1 MCERHVME
9 NTVGDFFKFHRSS
22 SRDRQMSSLYGDFS
36 NSHAAAAAA
45 AVAHSISSQQ
55 AGQVDPAIL
64 EAVRTVAQEVAS
76 EVAAKLA
83 EDAEFYDRI
92 APQQNKHT
100 CTMKCPQSGVG
111 KVIGRRGEAIAN
123 VQVQTGCAV
132 QVDQSPKDL
141 GYSLLL
147 LSAPTE
153 ESLQR
158 GMLLVEAMIASTQP
172 IMLPEGIHHL
182 PSGQEQ
188 HVVDI
193 PESTVGG
200 VIGVKGAVIQ
210 QITLEFNVTMYVDQ
224 SSPVGMNKKAAV
236 IGPRENCLRAVA
248 RIHDIISGRWQP
260 GQEQGSAPVQ
270 QDPYAAYYGQQTTG
284 AVAADQQQVAAQWT
298 PELQQQWLEYYKQYY
313 GAMGQPIPPEIFASL
328 GLPPQ

>member
-1 MCERHVME
+1 M
-9 NTVGDFFKFHRSS
+9 
-22 SRDRQMSSLYGDFS
+22 YGDFS
-36 NSHAAAAAA
+36 NIQAAAAAA
-45 AVAHSISSQQ
+45 AAAQ
-55 AGQVDPAIL
+55 AIVPNQPGQVDPAIL
-64 EAVRTVAQEVAS
+64 EAVRTVAQQVAS
-76 EVAAKLA
+76 EVAAKLG
-83 EDAEFYDRI
+83 EDAEYYDRVT
-92 APQQNKHT
+92 PQQNSHT
-100 CTMKCPQSGVG
+100 CTMKCPQTGVG

-132 QVDQSPKDL
+132 QVDQSTKDL

-200 VIGVKGAVIQ
+200 VIGVKGAVIHQ
-210 QITLEFNVTMYVDQ
+210 LTQEFNVTLYVDQ

-260 GQEQGSAPVQ
+260 GQEQPAAPAA
-270 QDPYAAYYGQQTTG
+270 QDSYAAYYAQQAG
-284 AVAADQQQVAAQWT
+284 AVASTSDQQQTAAQWT

-313 GAMGQPIPPEIFASL
+313 GAMSQPVPPEILASL
-328 GLPPQ
+328 GLPSQ

>member
-1 MCERHVME
+1 
-9 NTVGDFFKFHRSS
+9 
-22 SRDRQMSSLYGDFS
+22 MSAVYGDFS
-36 NSHAAAAAA
+36 SSY
-45 AVAHSISSQQ
+45 VANQPIGPGQNQSQ
-55 AGQVDPAIL
+55 GVDPVVL
-64 EAVRTVAQEVAS
+64 EAVRTVAQAVAAD
-76 EVAAKLA
+76 VAAKLA
-83 EDAEFYDRI
+83 QDADFYSKST
-92 APQQNKHT
+92 PPHNQHT

-123 VQVQTGCAV
+123 VQAQTGCAV
-132 QVDQSPKDL
+132 QVDQATKEM

-172 IMLPEGIHHL
+172 ILLPEGIHHL

-200 VIGVKGAVIQ
+200 VIGVRGSVIQ
-210 QITLEFNVTMYVDQ
+210 TIIQEFGVTMYVDQ

-236 IGPRENCLRAVA
+236 IGPRDNCLRAVG

-260 GQEQGSAPVQ
+260 GVEGGDQDQGYAASAQ
-270 QDPYAAYYGQQTTG
+270 AAAYYAAQAAVMGEVNVNAAQETVGQQ
-284 AVAADQQQVAAQWT
+284 QQMT
-298 PELQQQWLEYYKQYY
+298 PELIAQWLQYY
-313 GAMGQPIPPEIFASL
+313 QQYYAAMGQPVPAEILASL
-328 GLPPQ
+328 GQPSE

>member
-1 MCERHVME
+1 M
-9 NTVGDFFKFHRSS
+9 
-22 SRDRQMSSLYGDFS
+22 YGDFS
-36 NSHAAAAAA
+36 NVHAAAAAA
-45 AVAHSISSQQ
+45 AAAQSIVPNQP
-55 AGQVDPAIL
+55 GQIDPAIL
-64 EAVRTVAQEVAS
+64 EAVRSVAQQVAG

-83 EDAEFYDRI
+83 EDADYYDKLS
-92 APQQNKHT
+92 PQQNKHA
-100 CTMKCPQSGVG
+100 CTMKCPQTGVG

-132 QVDQSPKDL
+132 QVDQSTKDL

-200 VIGVKGAVIQ
+200 VIGVKGAVIHQ
-210 QITLEFNVTMYVDQ
+210 MTQEFNVTMYVDQ

-260 GQEQGSAPVQ
+260 GQEQVPTQAA
-270 QDPYAAYYGQQTTG
+270 QDPYAAYYAQQASAGT
-284 AVAADQQQVAAQWT
+284 AVAAISSPDQQQASTAQWT
-298 PELQQQWLEYYKQYY
+298 PELQQQWLEYYRQYY
-313 GAMGQPIPPEIFASL
+313 AAMGQQVPPEVLASL
-328 GLPPQ
+328 GLPSQ

>member
-1 MCERHVME
+1 M
-9 NTVGDFFKFHRSS
+9 
-22 SRDRQMSSLYGDFS
+22 YGDFS

-45 AVAHSISSQQ
+45 AAAQAISSGQN
-55 AGQVDPAIL
+55 GQVDPAVL
-64 EAVRTVAQEVAS
+64 EAVRTVAQQVAS
-76 EVAAKLA
+76 EVSAKLA

-92 APQQNKHT
+92 TPQQNKHT

-141 GYSLLL
+141 GYSLLI

-210 QITLEFNVTMYVDQ
+210 QLGQEFNVTLYVDQ

-260 GQEQGSAPVQ
+260 GQESAPVQ
-270 QDPYAAYYGQQTTG
+270 MQTYDPYAAYYQQQAAATTS
-284 AVAADQQQVAAQWT
+284 AAQQQVQAQWT

-313 GAMGQPIPPEIFASL
+313 GAMGQSVPLEILASL
-328 GLPPQ
+328 GLPQH

>member
-1 MCERHVME
+1 
-9 NTVGDFFKFHRSS
+9 
-22 SRDRQMSSLYGDFS
+22 MSATYGDFS
-36 NSHAAAAAA
+36 NSYAAAAA
-45 AVAHSISSQQ
+45 STQGTYSYQS
-55 AGQVDPAIL
+55 GQVDPAVL
-64 EAVRTVAQEVAS
+64 EAVRTVAQQVAG

-83 EDAEFYDRI
+83 QDGAYYDKI
-92 APQQNKHT
+92 GPQQNKHT

-111 KVIGRRGEAIAN
+111 KVIGRRGESIAN
-123 VQVQTGCAV
+123 VQVQTGCGV
-132 QVDQSPKDL
+132 QVDQSTKDL

-200 VIGVKGAVIQ
+200 VIGVKGAIIQ
-210 QITLEFNVTMYVDQ
+210 QMTQEFNVTMYVDQ

-260 GQEQGSAPVQ
+260 GQEQQPQAQVPVAQ
-270 QDPYAAYYGQQTTG
+270 AQDAYAAYYQTAATDQTT
-284 AVAADQQQVAAQWT
+284 ATQMT
-298 PELQQQWLEYYKQYY
+298 PELQQQWLEYYRQYY
-313 GAMGQPIPPEIFASL
+313 AAMGQSIPPEIYASL
-328 GLPPQ
+328 GLPIQ

>member
-1 MCERHVME
+1 M
-9 NTVGDFFKFHRSS
+9 
-22 SRDRQMSSLYGDFS
+22 YGDFS
-36 NSHAAAAAA
+36 NNYGSSS
-45 AVAHSISSQQ
+45 AVVQGSQSYQ
-55 AGQVDPAIL
+55 QGQVDPAIV
-64 EAVRTVAQEVAS
+64 EAIRAVAQQVAG
-76 EVAAKLA
+76 EVAANLA
-83 EDAEFYDRI
+83 EDAEYYDKI
-92 APQQNKHT
+92 GPQQNKHT

-132 QVDQSPKDL
+132 QVDQSTKDM

-210 QITLEFNVTMYVDQ
+210 QVTLEFNVTMYVDQ

-260 GQEQGSAPVQ
+260 GQEPTQSVAPVTST
-270 QDPYAAYYGQQTTG
+270 QDAYAAYY
-284 AVAADQQQVAAQWT
+284 AAQAAGGDQQQQVAAQMT
-298 PELQQQWLEYYKQYY
+298 PELQQQWLEYYRQYY
-313 GAMGQPIPPEIFASL
+313 GAMGQQIPPEIYTSL
-328 GLPPQ
+328 GLPIQ

>member
-1 MCERHVME
+1 
-9 NTVGDFFKFHRSS
+9 
-22 SRDRQMSSLYGDFS
+22 MSTIYGDFS
-36 NSHAAAAAA
+36 NQYGAAGHQQI
-45 AVAHSISSQQ
+45 VAPFGSTST
-55 AGQVDPAIL
+55 VDPVIR
-64 EAVRTVAQEVAS
+64 EAVRTVAQAVADEVS
-76 EVAAKLA
+76 AKLA
-83 EDAEFYDRI
+83 EDPEYYDKLG
-92 APQQNKHT
+92 PQTNKFT

-111 KVIGRRGEAIAN
+111 KVIGRRGEAIAG
-123 VQVQTGCAV
+123 VQAQTGCGV
-132 QVDQSPKDL
+132 QVDQSTKDL

-188 HVVDI
+188 HVLDI

-210 QITLEFNVTMYVDQ
+210 EITQEFGVTMYVDQ
-224 SSPVGMNKKAAV
+224 SSPIGMNKKAAI
-236 IGPRENCLRAVA
+236 IGPRDNCLRAVG

-260 GQEQGSAPVQ
+260 GQQQQQAAPA
-270 QDPYAAYYGQQTTG
+270 QDAYAAYYASQAAATT
-284 AVAADQQQVAAQWT
+284 AAADPVAVQQQMT
-298 PELQQQWLEYYKQYY
+298 PELIAQWVEYYRQYY
-313 GAMGQPIPPEIFASL
+313 AAMGQPVPPEILASL
-328 GLPPQ
+328 GQPTQ

>member
-1 MCERHVME
+1 M
-9 NTVGDFFKFHRSS
+9 
-22 SRDRQMSSLYGDFS
+22 YGDFS

-45 AVAHSISSQQ
+45 AAAQAIASGQ
-55 AGQVDPAIL
+55 AGQVDPAVL
-64 EAVRTVAQEVAS
+64 EAVRTVAQQVAMEVAT
-76 EVAAKLA
+76 KLA

-92 APQQNKHT
+92 TPVQNKHT

-141 GYSLLL
+141 GYSLLV

-200 VIGVKGAVIQ
+200 VIGVKGAIIQ
-210 QITLEFNVTMYVDQ
+210 QITQEFNVTMYVDQ
-224 SSPVGMNKKAAV
+224 SSPVGMNKKAAI
-236 IGPRENCLRAVA
+236 IGPRENCLRAVG
-248 RIHDIISGRWQP
+248 RVHDIISGRWQQ
-260 GQEQGSAPVQ
+260 GQEQAPIQ
-270 QDPYAAYYGQQTTG
+270 QAHDPYAAYYAQQG
-284 AVAADQQQVAAQWT
+284 IAATSTDQQQVQAQWT

-313 GAMGQPIPPEIFASL
+313 GAMGQSVPPEILASL